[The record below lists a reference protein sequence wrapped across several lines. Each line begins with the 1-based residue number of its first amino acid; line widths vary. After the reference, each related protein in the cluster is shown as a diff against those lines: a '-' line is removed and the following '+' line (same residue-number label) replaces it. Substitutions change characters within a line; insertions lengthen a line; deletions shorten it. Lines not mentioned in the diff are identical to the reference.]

1 MSLPTPKRSD
11 ENASRGSSVL
21 LPEAASAKE
30 KGLYWFLGVFLA
42 LVVTVITALGQYWSI
57 EPTPFD
63 VVEAAM
69 KKGGF
74 TDKSQLPV
82 GYTYTATVIGI
93 AETLMYKR
101 GGYLSNDVTL
111 PSLLLDNMPNWEFGC
126 LVALRD
132 SVTALR
138 NHFARAQSQSKEDPD
153 LAAGEPQLYYDHMS
167 WGLPS
172 SESEYQK
179 GIESLY
185 RYLERVG
192 RGGSDAMFH
201 ARADNLRQFLEVL
214 DKRLGS
220 LSLRLSASTDV
231 HEFTLEQ
238 QGVTTLPKTPWLQVD
253 DIFYEARGYTW
264 ALLHV
269 LRAAEVDFKET
280 FEGKNAYST
289 FLQIVHEL
297 EYAQTPT
304 LSPVVLNGSGFGLFS
319 NYSVTLANYVARA
332 GAAILDLRDVLL
344 RG

>member
-1 MSLPTPKRSD
+1 MSLPTQKRSS
-11 ENASRGSSVL
+11 ENASLSSAL
-21 LPEAASAKE
+21 NPSSKDR
-30 KGLYWFLGVFLA
+30 GLYWTLGVVAALA
-42 LVVTVITALGQYWSI
+42 IGAVTVLGQYWSI

-69 KKGGF
+69 KKANV

-82 GYTYTATVIGI
+82 GYVYTATVISI

-111 PSLLLDNMPNWEFGC
+111 PSVLLDNMPNWEFGA

-132 SVTALR
+132 AVTALR

-172 SESEYQK
+172 SESEYLK

-185 RYLERVG
+185 HYLERVG
-192 RGGSDAMFH
+192 KGGGDAVFH
-201 ARADNLRQFLEVL
+201 ARADNLRQYLEVL

-231 HEFTLEQ
+231 HEFTMEQ

-253 DIFYEARGYTW
+253 DIFYEARGHTW

-280 FEGKNAYST
+280 LEGKNAYST
-289 FLQIVHEL
+289 FLQIIHEL

>member
-1 MSLPTPKRSD
+1 MSLPTKKRSD
-11 ENASRGSSVL
+11 ENVSLSSILNPSSSSDTGVYWAVGIV
-21 LPEAASAKE
+21 AAIAI
-30 KGLYWFLGVFLA
+30 G
-42 LVVTVITALGQYWSI
+42 VITVLGEYWSI
-57 EPTPFD
+57 EPKIFD
-63 VVEAAM
+63 VVETAM
-69 KKGGF
+69 KKAGV
-74 TDKSQLPV
+74 TDKTQLTE
-82 GYTYTATVIGI
+82 GYVYTATTVSI
-93 AETLMYKR
+93 AETLLYKR

-111 PSLLLDNMPNWEFGC
+111 PSILLDNMPNWEFGA

-132 SVTALR
+132 AVTALR

-172 SESEYQK
+172 SESEYRK
-179 GIESLY
+179 GIEALY
-185 RYLERVG
+185 LYLARVG
-192 RGGSDAMFH
+192 RGGGDAVFH
-201 ARADNLRQFLEVL
+201 DRADNLRQYLEVL

-231 HEFTLEQ
+231 HEINLEQ
-238 QGVTTLPKTPWLQVD
+238 QGVTMLPKTPWLAVD

-264 ALLHV
+264 ALLHI
-269 LRAAEVDFKET
+269 LRAAEVDFKTT

-289 FLQIVHEL
+289 FLQIIHEL

-304 LSPVVLNGSGFGLFS
+304 LSPVVLNGSGFGLLS
-319 NYSVTLANYVARA
+319 NYSVTLANYIARA

>member
-1 MSLPTPKRSD
+1 MLLPTKKRSQ
-11 ENASRGSSVL
+11 ESASQSSIFQPSTKDRGALWTVGVI
-21 LPEAASAKE
+21 AA
-30 KGLYWFLGVFLA
+30 LILA
-42 LVVTVITALGQYWSI
+42 LVTALGQYWSI
-57 EPTPFD
+57 EPAPFD

-69 KKGGF
+69 RKENITDKTQLPIGF
-74 TDKSQLPV
+74 T
-82 GYTYTATVIGI
+82 YTVTIISI

-101 GGYLSNDVTL
+101 GGYLSNDVTV

-132 SVTALR
+132 AVTALR

-179 GIESLY
+179 GIESLHL
-185 RYLERVG
+185 YLARVG
-192 RGGSDAMFH
+192 RGGGDAVFH
-201 ARADNLRQFLEVL
+201 ARADNLRQYLEVL

-238 QGVTTLPKTPWLQVD
+238 EGVTTLPKTPWLQVD

-280 FEGKNAYST
+280 LEGKNAYST
-289 FLQIVHEL
+289 FLQIIHEL